1 MVIHMLQLLED
12 TRKLSM
18 FTAYNTNVDAIV
30 YLKGEMIQKLIDEFG
45 AEAVRRRMEEYPR
58 EIREPLDFVARLVHA
73 LKTGKP
79 MAVPLVNEELQSWF
93 DSHFNYDVERMGG
106 QAGIIA
112 NLLAN
117 LGFRK
122 VIIYTPHLAKRQA
135 EMFVRKPNLFYPV
148 VEDGKLVLRHPW
160 EAYREGDPVKVNR
173 IFEFRAGTT
182 FKLGDER
189 IVVPFSGRFI
199 VSARFESIRI
209 YTEEKLKPFLPEIGL
224 MSDGAILSGYQG
236 IKLRYS
242 DGKDANHYLREAKKD
257 ILLLKREKDVKVHLE
272 FASIQ
277 NRTLRKKVIYN
288 LFPLVDSVGMDEAEI
303 AYVLSA
309 LGYEK
314 LAERIFTYNRIEDT
328 VLGGKILI
336 DEMNLELLQVH
347 TIYYIM
353 YIAHADNPLSED
365 ELRES
370 LELATTLAAARASL
384 GEIRSQEDFRVG
396 LSVPYN
402 KRGEYVKLRFEE
414 AKRRLRTK
422 EYKLVIIPTRLVQN
436 PVSTV
441 GLGDTISAGAFTS
454 YLAMLKR
461 KEHPRG

>member
-1 MVIHMLQLLED
+1 MGLLDEA
-12 TRKLSM
+12 RKLSVY
-18 FTAYNTNVDAIV
+18 TAYNTNVDAITF
-30 YLKGEMIQKLIDEFG
+30 LKGEIVQRLIDEFG
-45 AEAVRRRMEEYPR
+45 AEAVRKRMDDYPR
-58 EIREPLDFVARLVHA
+58 EINEPLDFVARLVHA

-79 MAVPLVNEELQSWF
+79 MAVPLVNEELHTWF
-93 DSHFNYDVERMGG
+93 DSHFKYDVERMGG

-117 LGFRK
+117 LDFSR
-122 VIIYTPHLAKRQA
+122 VVVYTPHLARKQA
-135 EMFVRKPNLFYPV
+135 EMFVDKPNLLYPV
-148 VEDGKLVLRHPW
+148 VENGGLTFKHPR
-160 EAYREGDPVKVNR
+160 EAYREGDPIKVNR

-182 FKLGDER
+182 FRLGNETIR
-189 IVVPFSGRFI
+189 VPFSGRFI

-209 YTEEKLKPFLPEIGL
+209 YTEPELKRFLPEIGL
-224 MSDGAILSGYQG
+224 QADGAILSGYQG

-277 NRTLRKKVIYN
+277 NRELRKKVIYN

-303 AYVLSA
+303 AHVLNT
-309 LGYEK
+309 LGYSK
-314 LAERIFTYNRIEDT
+314 LSDRIFTYNRIEDT

-336 DEMNLELLQVH
+336 DEMNLEVLQIH

-353 YIAHADNPLSED
+353 YITHADNPLSED
-365 ELRES
+365 ELRSS

-384 GEIRSQEDFRVG
+384 GEIRSPEDFKVG
-396 LSVPYN
+396 TSVPYN
-402 KRGEYVKLRFEE
+402 ERGEYVKLRFEE
-414 AKRRLRTK
+414 AKRRLRTR
-422 EYKLVIIPTRLVQN
+422 EYKVVIIPTRLVKN

-441 GLGDTISAGAFTS
+441 GLGDTISAGAFTC
-454 YLAMLKR
+454 YLAMLR
-461 KEHPRG
+461 KKGEL

>member
-1 MVIHMLQLLED
+1 MITGLLDEA
-12 TRKLSM
+12 RELSIY
-18 FTAYNTNVDAIV
+18 TAYNTNVDAIV
-30 YLKGEMIQKLIDEFG
+30 YLTGETVQRLIDEFG

-58 EIREPLDFVARLVHA
+58 QINEPIDFVARLVHA

-79 MAVPLVNEELQSWF
+79 MAVPLVNEELHAWF
-93 DSHFNYDVERMGG
+93 DSHFRYDVERMGG

-117 LGFRK
+117 LDFRR
-122 VIIYTPHLAKRQA
+122 VLVYTPHLAKKQA
-135 EMFVRKPNLFYPV
+135 MMFVDKPNLLYPV
-148 VEDGKLVLRHPW
+148 VGDGKLVFKHPL
-160 EAYREGDPVKVNR
+160 EAYRDGDPIKVNR

-182 FKLGDER
+182 FKLGDET
-189 IVVPFSGRFI
+189 ITVPFSGRFI

-209 YTEEKLKPFLPEIGL
+209 YTEPELKPFLPEIGE
-224 MSDGAILSGYQG
+224 MVDGAILSGYQG

-277 NRTLRKKVIYN
+277 NRELRKKVIYN
-288 LFPLVDSVGMDEAEI
+288 LFPLVDSVGMDESEI
-303 AYVLSA
+303 AYVLNA
-309 LGYEK
+309 LGYPK
-314 LAERIFTYNRIEDT
+314 LSDRIFTYNRIEDT

-336 DEMNLELLQVH
+336 DEMNLEILQIH

-353 YIAHADNPLSED
+353 YITHADNPLSEE
-365 ELRES
+365 ELRSS

-384 GEIRSQEDFRVG
+384 GEIRFPEDFKVG
-396 LSVPYN
+396 LNVPYN
-402 KRGEYVKLRFEE
+402 ERGEYVKLRFEE
-414 AKRRLRTK
+414 AKRKLRTR
-422 EYKLVIIPTRLVQN
+422 EYKVVIIPTRLVKN

-454 YLAMLKR
+454 YLALLR
-461 KEHPRG
+461 KKGAL

>member
-1 MVIHMLQLLED
+1 MGLLDEA
-12 TRKLSM
+12 RKLSIY
-18 FTAYNTNVDAIV
+18 TAYNTNVDAIT
-30 YLKGEMIQKLIDEFG
+30 YLNGETVQRLIDEFG
-45 AEAVRRRMEEYPR
+45 AEAVKKRMDEYPR
-58 EIREPLDFVARLVHA
+58 QINEPLDFVARLVHA

-79 MAVPLVNEELQSWF
+79 MAVPLVNEELHTWF
-93 DSHFNYDVERMGG
+93 DSHFKYDVERMGG

-112 NLLAN
+112 NLLASLDFN
-117 LGFRK
+117 RVL
-122 VIIYTPHLAKRQA
+122 VYTPHLAKKQA
-135 EMFVRKPNLFYPV
+135 MMFVERPNLFYPV
-148 VEDGKLVLRHPW
+148 VEDGKLVFKHPH
-160 EAYREGDPVKVNR
+160 EAYRDGDPIKVNR

-182 FKLGDER
+182 FKLGDET
-189 IVVPFSGRFI
+189 VTVPFSGRFI

-209 YTEEKLKPFLPEIGL
+209 YTEPELKPFLPEIGETI
-224 MSDGAILSGYQG
+224 DGAILSGYQG

-277 NRTLRKKVIYN
+277 NRELRKKVIYN

-303 AYVLSA
+303 AHVLNA
-309 LGYEK
+309 LGYSK
-314 LAERIFTYNRIEDT
+314 LADRIFTYNRIEDT

-336 DEMNLELLQVH
+336 DEMNLEILQIH

-353 YIAHADNPLSED
+353 YITHADNPLSED
-365 ELRES
+365 ELRSS

-384 GEIRSQEDFRVG
+384 GEIRSPEDFRVG
-396 LSVPYN
+396 LNVPYN
-402 KRGEYVKLRFEE
+402 ERGEYVKLRFEE
-414 AKRRLRTK
+414 AKRRLRTR
-422 EYKLVIIPTRLVQN
+422 EYRVVIIPTRLVKN

-454 YLAMLKR
+454 YLALLRR
-461 KEHPRG
+461 KGVL

>member
-1 MVIHMLQLLED
+1 MIGLLDEA
-12 TRKLSM
+12 RRLSM

-30 YLKGEMIQKLIDEFG
+30 YLRGETVQRLIDEFG
-45 AEAVRRRMEEYPR
+45 AEAVKKRMDEYPR
-58 EIREPLDFVARLVHA
+58 EINEPLDFVARLVHA

-79 MAVPLVNEELQSWF
+79 MAVPLVNEELQGWF
-93 DSHFNYDVERMGG
+93 DSHFKYDVERMGG

-117 LGFRK
+117 LDFSR
-122 VIIYTPHLAKRQA
+122 VIVYSPHLAKRQA
-135 EMFVRKPNLFYPV
+135 ELFVPKANLFYPI
-148 VEDGKLVLRHPW
+148 VEDGRLVLKHPR
-160 EAYREGDPVKVNR
+160 EAYRQNDPVKVNR

-182 FKLGDER
+182 FRLGDET
-189 IVVPFSGRFI
+189 VTVPFSGRFI

-209 YTEEKLKPFLPEIGL
+209 YTEERLKPFLPEIGL

-242 DGKDANHYLREAKKD
+242 DGKDANYYLREAKKD
-257 ILLLKREKDVKVHLE
+257 ILLLKREKDIKVHLE

-277 NRTLRKKVIYN
+277 NRELRKKVIYN
-288 LFPLVDSVGMDEAEI
+288 LFPLVDSVGMDESEI
-303 AYVLSA
+303 AYVLNA
-309 LGYEK
+309 LGYPE

-336 DEMNLELLQVH
+336 DEMNLEVLQIH
-347 TIYYIM
+347 TIYYLM
-353 YIAHADNPLSED
+353 YIAHAGNPLGED
-365 ELRES
+365 ELKSS

-384 GEIRSQEDFRVG
+384 GEIRSPEDFKVG

-402 KRGEYVKLRFEE
+402 ERGEYVKLRFEE
-414 AKRRLRTK
+414 AKRRLRTR
-422 EYKLVIIPTRLVQN
+422 EYKIVIIPTRLVKN

-441 GLGDTISAGAFTS
+441 GLGDTISTGAFTS
-454 YLAMLKR
+454 YLALLRR
-461 KEHPRG
+461 KDAL

>member
-1 MVIHMLQLLED
+1 MGLLDEA
-12 TRKLSM
+12 RKLSIY
-18 FTAYNTNVDAIV
+18 TAYNTNVDAIT
-30 YLKGEMIQKLIDEFG
+30 YLNGETVQRLINEFG
-45 AEAVRRRMEEYPR
+45 AEAVKKRMDEYPR
-58 EIREPLDFVARLVHA
+58 QINEPLDFVARLVHA

-79 MAVPLVNEELQSWF
+79 MAVPLVNEELHTWF
-93 DSHFNYDVERMGG
+93 DSHFKYDVERMGG

-112 NLLAN
+112 NLLASLDFN
-117 LGFRK
+117 RVL
-122 VIIYTPHLAKRQA
+122 VYTPHLARKQA
-135 EMFVRKPNLFYPV
+135 MMFVDRPNLFYPV
-148 VEDGKLVLRHPW
+148 VEDGKLVFKHPY
-160 EAYREGDPVKVNR
+160 EAYREGDPIKVNR

-182 FKLGDER
+182 FKLGNET
-189 IVVPFSGRFI
+189 VTVPFSGRFI

-209 YTEEKLKPFLPEIGL
+209 YTEPELKPFLPEIGERV
-224 MSDGAILSGYQG
+224 DGAILSGYQG

-277 NRTLRKKVIYN
+277 NRELRKKVIYN

-303 AYVLSA
+303 AHVLNA
-309 LGYEK
+309 LGYSK
-314 LAERIFTYNRIEDT
+314 LADRIFTYNRIEDT

-336 DEMNLELLQVH
+336 DEMNLEILQIH

-353 YIAHADNPLSED
+353 YITHADNPLNED
-365 ELRES
+365 ELRSS

-384 GEIRSQEDFRVG
+384 GEIRSPEDFRVG
-396 LSVPYN
+396 LKVPYN
-402 KRGEYVKLRFEE
+402 ERGEYVKLRFEE
-414 AKRRLRTK
+414 AKRRLRTR
-422 EYKLVIIPTRLVQN
+422 EYKVVIIPTRLVKN

-454 YLAMLKR
+454 YLAMLR
-461 KEHPRG
+461 KKGEL

>member
-1 MVIHMLQLLED
+1 MVRELLDKARE
-12 TRKLSM
+12 LSM

-30 YLKGEMIQKLIDEFG
+30 YLNGKTVQRLIDEFG
-45 AEAVRRRMEEYPR
+45 AEAVKRRMEEYPR
-58 EIREPLDFVARLVHA
+58 EINEPLDFVARLVHA

-79 MAVPLVNEELQSWF
+79 MAVPLVNEELQAWF
-93 DSHFNYDVERMGG
+93 DSHFKYDVERMGG

-117 LGFRK
+117 LDFRE
-122 VIIYTPHLAKRQA
+122 VLVYTPHLAKRQA
-135 EMFVRKPNLFYPV
+135 EMFVKKPNLFYPV
-148 VEDGKLVLRHPW
+148 VENGKLVLKHPW
-160 EAYREGDPVKVNR
+160 EAYRENDPVKVNR

-182 FKLGDER
+182 FRLGNET
-189 IVVPFSGRFI
+189 ITVPFSGRFI

-209 YTEEKLKPFLPEIGL
+209 YTEPELKSFLPEIGQRV
-224 MSDGAILSGYQG
+224 DGAILSGYQG

-242 DGKDANHYLREAKKD
+242 EGKDANYYLREAKKD

-277 NRTLRKKVIYN
+277 NRELRKKVIYN

-309 LGYEK
+309 LGYDK

-336 DEMNLELLQVH
+336 DEMNLELLQIH

-353 YIAHADNPLSED
+353 YIAHADNPLSEA
-365 ELRES
+365 ELRQS
-370 LELATTLAAARASL
+370 LELATTLAASRASL
-384 GEIRSQEDFRVG
+384 GDITSPDQISVG
-396 LSVPYN
+396 MNVPYN
-402 KRGEYVKLRFEE
+402 ERGEYVKLRFEE

-441 GLGDTISAGAFTS
+441 GLGDTISTGAFTS
-454 YLAMLKR
+454 YLAMLKDNG
-461 KEHPRG
+461 EL